1 MKASF
6 RLIAGAFLA
15 AALILPTPPLF
26 AQERMPPRKA
36 SPMTVMQVH
45 SGHSLTDAYN
55 TNPWPGRLIL
65 ATEKIRGTRP
75 HDTIFNSTIPG
86 SPLHWR
92 WNNRNE
98 YGVDARH
105 DIGRF
110 ELLVTTEGVPF
121 TTDDETF
128 RNDTLAYLDRW
139 VAHAWKEGNQGRGAE
154 LMLYST
160 WNTWKYA
167 GPIPDYDPEGDV
179 PFRERLNRD
188 GARWEEM
195 QDSANANRPEGMP
208 PIYMIPGHRLMMRI
222 YDDIE
227 AGKAPHGLTSIG
239 DIFAD
244 EIHLND
250 KGQYA
255 ITMLVY
261 AVIYQRNPR
270 ELPDRL
276 AVPED
281 TLSAAQARYF
291 KTIAWEVATTYDRT
305 GVPPG

>member
-6 RLIAGAFLA
+6 RLITGALLA
-15 AALILPTPPLF
+15 AALILPTTPLV
-26 AQERMPPRKA
+26 AQEPMPPRQA

-45 SGHSLTDAYN
+45 SGHSLTDAYMSS
-55 TNPWPGRLIL
+55 PWPGRLIL
-65 ATEKIRGTRP
+65 ATEQIRGTRP
-75 HDTIFNSTIPG
+75 HDTIHNSPIPG
-86 SPLHWR
+86 APLHWR

-110 ELLVTTEGVPF
+110 ELLVTTESVPLMTSEADF
-121 TTDDETF
+121 KNNTLDWL
-128 RNDTLAYLDRW
+128 DTW
-139 VAHAWKEGNQGRGAE
+139 VAHAWKEGNGGKGAE
-154 LMLYST
+154 VMLYSS
-160 WNTWKYA
+160 WIYWRHS
-167 GPIPDYDPEGDV
+167 GPPPGYDVEAEI
-179 PFRERLNRD
+179 PFRERLDID
-188 GARWEEM
+188 GARWEKM

-208 PIYMIPGHRLMMRI
+208 LIYMIPGHRLMMRI
-222 YDDIE
+222 YDDIA

-244 EIHLND
+244 DIHLND

-291 KTIAWEVATTYDRT
+291 KTIAWEIATTYNRT